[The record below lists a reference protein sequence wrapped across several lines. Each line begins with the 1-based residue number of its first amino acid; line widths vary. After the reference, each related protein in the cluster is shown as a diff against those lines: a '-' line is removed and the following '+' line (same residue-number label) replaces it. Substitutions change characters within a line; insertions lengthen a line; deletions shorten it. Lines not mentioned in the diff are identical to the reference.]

1 MRIPFSWLV
10 LVLLLIFPTA
20 SACGKT
26 WTLAVSDNHRFLQ
39 TTDGK
44 PFFWLGDTG
53 WLLPERLDRAG
64 VRRYLRHCR
73 QDGFNVVQM
82 QVLNAVSSVNVYG
95 QKSNPNGFDMS
106 AADHSGVYSYWD
118 HLDYIVKTA
127 RRNGIY
133 VAMVPVWGSIVKS
146 GKMGVDD
153 AVSYGRFL
161 ANRYKDCPNII
172 WMIGGDIQ
180 GDVHPEVWEALATT
194 IKSVDHQHLMTYHP
208 RGRYTSARWWSRAAW
223 IDFHV
228 FQSGHRRYG
237 QSMGSKDY
245 PIPDGTEEDNWM
257 YVDSTWAYKPLE
269 PVLDAEPSYEHIP
282 QGLHDPNEPRWQ
294 ACDVRRYAY
303 WSVFAGS
310 CGHTYGHNSVMQ
322 MLRPGDHSG
331 YGTDGEE
338 PYWYDALAA
347 PGRNQMR
354 YVKALM
360 LAFPYFCRIPDQS
373 IIVGENGKR
382 YDRLI
387 ATRGNDYL
395 LLYDYR
401 HAPITVDLTRIS
413 GTKKNAWWMDAAT
426 GNLQY
431 LGQYANGIVT
441 FPSDRLPGDGDGV
454 LICVDASKHYIG
466 LKQKNIKKGAGSS
479 RGSTTPV

>member
-237 QSMGSKDY
+237 QRMGSKDY

-257 YVDSTWAYKPLE
+257 YVDSNGLTNLWSLSSTLS
-269 PVLDAEPSYEHIP
+269 PVMSISLK
-282 QGLHDPNEPRWQ
+282 
-294 ACDVRRYAY
+294 
-303 WSVFAGS
+303 GS
-310 CGHTYGHNSVMQ
+310 MTPTSHGGRPVTCGAMPTGVS
-322 MLRPGDHSG
+322 S
-331 YGTDGEE
+331 
-338 PYWYDALAA
+338 LAA
-347 PGRNQMR
+347 AAIPM
-354 YVKALM
+354 AIT
-360 LAFPYFCRIPDQS
+360 PSCRCSVPVTIPATAPMAKNHTGMMPLPLQAVIRCVTS
-373 IIVGENGKR
+373 
-382 YDRLI
+382 RL
-387 ATRGNDYL
+387 
-395 LLYDYR
+395 
-401 HAPITVDLTRIS
+401 
-413 GTKKNAWWMDAAT
+413 
-426 GNLQY
+426 
-431 LGQYANGIVT
+431 
-441 FPSDRLPGDGDGV
+441 
-454 LICVDASKHYIG
+454 
-466 LKQKNIKKGAGSS
+466 
-479 RGSTTPV
+479 